1 MSSIPL
7 GGSDATLYTHVECDV
22 TAVDPPH
29 SPNEAHRSALA
40 GTCTGSRHASC
51 AGRACTKGLAKPL
64 GRPTGYGAP
73 TFDGSH
79 RRRPSRLRETS
90 RTNVTAAIPP
100 GSLAVDHTLQTWR
113 ALLEL
118 PGYQLARKD
127 RRLTL
132 ARVLWVLMRCADF
145 DTMTTRPTWAVLQ
158 ERTGRSRNAVAT
170 ALRQLRAWGLLGI
183 VASGRQADHA
193 AKGADGQRCNEA
205 AVYVLCRPAGR
216 GLRALP
222 VLPQHAEAV
231 ARREGVARLA
241 VEEKNTPPAKR
252 FSPTQVEGTSHARE
266 EKNPDVEPLRGPESS
281 RRGASAAQPHH
292 SAHRQE
298 LTWERHR
305 TMASDGSRLAGLSTL
320 RNLNPALR
328 VLSLPDLR
336 SLMRHHLD
344 AGYTV
349 ADLHH
354 ALNTRPS
361 PDPRTGREHWGALP
375 EPRHH
380 QTPVDHQRVLREVL
394 RHRLACWI
402 TPAGEVMRSP
412 DQRISAEATRLHAQ
426 HRAYLARRAGAEA
439 TRESLAPVASSWAAR
454 IREDLAARRS
464 KQ

>member
-1 MSSIPL
+1 M
-7 GGSDATLYTHVECDV
+7 
-22 TAVDPPH
+22 
-29 SPNEAHRSALA
+29 
-40 GTCTGSRHASC
+40 
-51 AGRACTKGLAKPL
+51 
-64 GRPTGYGAP
+64 
-73 TFDGSH
+73 
-79 RRRPSRLRETS
+79 
-90 RTNVTAAIPP
+90 
-100 GSLAVDHTLQTWR
+100 QTWR

-158 ERTGRSRNAVAT
+158 ERTSRSRNAVAT
-170 ALRQLRAWGLLGI
+170 ALRQLRAWGLIGI

-193 AKGADGQRCNEA
+193 TKGADGERCNEA

-231 ARREGVARLA
+231 ARREGAARLA

-252 FSPTQVEGTSHARE
+252 YSPTQVEGTSHARKK
-266 EKNPDVEPLRGPESS
+266 KNQDVEPLRGPESS
-281 RRGASAAQPHH
+281 RRGASAAQPHLP
-292 SAHRQE
+292 ADRQE

-328 VLSLPDLR
+328 VLSLRDLR

-354 ALNTRPS
+354 ALNHRPS
-361 PDPRTGREHWGALP
+361 PDPRTGREHWGPLP
-375 EPRHH
+375 EPRHD

-402 TPAGEVMRSP
+402 TAAGEVMRSP
-412 DQRISAEATRLHAQ
+412 DQRIAAEASRLHAQ
-426 HRAYLARRAGAEA
+426 HQAYLARRNAAEA
-439 TRESLAPVASSWAAR
+439 ERIARRPGTTSWVEQIKA
-454 IREDLAARRS
+454 DLAARRS
-464 KQ
+464 TSEL